1 MALVKN
7 SGGRSDALS
16 ITSITTSETSV
27 AAVLRGTTGLVGPI
41 AITGIIVTNDVGSG
55 GTFTIRGYSDAS
67 KTIQLF
73 EWSADLTTGADDWNS
88 TQFPQPRPLGRAEGL
103 NVTAEVASGSGHGVD
118 VWIEYIDMD
127 VVV

>member
-1 MALVKN
+1 LDGFCPFSF
-7 SGGRSDALS
+7 SGGFFGFSTLKS
-16 ITSITTSETSV
+16 TS
-27 AAVLRGTTGLVGPI
+27 
-41 AITGIIVTNDVGSG
+41 TGIIVTNDVGSG

-88 TQFPQPRPLGRAEGL
+88 TQFPQPRPLGRAEAL